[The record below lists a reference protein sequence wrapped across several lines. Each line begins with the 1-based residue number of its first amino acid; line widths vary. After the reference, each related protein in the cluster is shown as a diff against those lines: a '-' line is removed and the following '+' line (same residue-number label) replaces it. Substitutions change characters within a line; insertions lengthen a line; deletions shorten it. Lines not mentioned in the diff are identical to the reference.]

1 MMGGEKMKSINWK
14 REIMVLLERVNDEK
28 VLRRVWKILMSVVIN

>member
-1 MMGGEKMKSINWK
+1 MKSINWK

>member
-1 MMGGEKMKSINWK
+1 MKSINWK

-28 VLRRVWKILMSVVIN
+28 VLRRVWKILMSVVMN